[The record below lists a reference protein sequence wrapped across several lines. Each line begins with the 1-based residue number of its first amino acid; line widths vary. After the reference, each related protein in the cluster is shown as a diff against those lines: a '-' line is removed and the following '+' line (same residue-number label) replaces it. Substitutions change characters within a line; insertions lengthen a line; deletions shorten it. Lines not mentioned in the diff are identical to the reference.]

1 MCRPKSRSRVRIGL
15 LVVCLLA
22 AAAGCNRSSGERP
35 NAVFV
40 LGVEDRASGVPK
52 GVRFD
57 QQHSRKYLSE
67 ALAAS
72 KTMTEVEE
80 RVPGAFR
87 AELVIE
93 LASERESERDGS
105 VGVYRAVQVEIHVHR
120 LLDDEREWLSAQGK
134 AFLVQQADEEDRN
147 EGFDR
152 VLALAI
158 AKAVEYLDLQL
169 EARQLDADQIE
180 RRLKDERAED
190 RLYVLRSLRGRKMP
204 ELIPAVIGML
214 KDTDDDVV
222 LEAVGVLVDQ
232 RDERAVLPLIRM
244 SQTRDPI
251 FQLQIITA
259 MAELGGDV
267 ARGYLFTLAAGHGSA
282 EVRQRAK
289 EGLERIREAEE
300 RAGQDPGEHAVA
312 TPRPLEPQDDLRQ
325 RGAK

>member
-1 MCRPKSRSRVRIGL
+1 MSRPMRYRGCSCW
-15 LVVCLLA
+15 LVLALLA
-22 AAAGCNRSSGERP
+22 TAATSCSRSSGERP
-35 NAVFV
+35 NAVFI
-40 LGVEDRASGVPK
+40 LGIEDRASGVPK

-57 QQHSRKYLSE
+57 QQRSRKYLSE

-72 KTMTEVEE
+72 KTMAEVRE
-80 RVPGAFR
+80 RTPEAFR

-105 VGVYRAVQVEIHVHR
+105 VGIYRAVQVEIHVHR
-120 LLDDEREWLSAQGK
+120 LVDDEREWLSAQGK

-152 VLALAI
+152 VLELAI
-158 AKAVEYLDLQL
+158 GKAVQYLDLQL
-169 EARQLDADQIE
+169 QARQLDAEQIE

-204 ELIPAVIGML
+204 ELVPVVIGML
-214 KDTDDDVV
+214 KDPDDDVV

-232 RDERAVLPLIRM
+232 HDERAVLPLIRM
-244 SQTRDPI
+244 SQTRDPV

-267 ARGYLFTLAAGHGSA
+267 ARGYLFTVAAGHGSA

-289 EGLERIREAEE
+289 EGLERIEEAAA
-300 RAGQDPGEHAVA
+300 RTGQGPGEPAVA
-312 TPRPLEPQDDLRQ
+312 TPRPLESQDDLRQ
-325 RGAK
+325 RGEK